1 MEEVDHDLKAP
12 EVPEYQHFL
21 LMLEF
26 YWIFDPVVF
35 DQTIFLLDDW
45 YLHFD
50 TWHRNTRVFFLV
62 EPNHMRI
69 YSFRSS
75 KFCKTYDI

>member
-1 MEEVDHDLKAP
+1 
-12 EVPEYQHFL
+12 
-21 LMLEF
+21 
-26 YWIFDPVVF
+26 
-35 DQTIFLLDDW
+35 LLDDW

-62 EPNHMRI
+62 GPSHMVI
-69 YSFRSS
+69 YSVRSS

>member
-1 MEEVDHDLKAP
+1 MVEDNDLKAP
-12 EVPEYQHFL
+12 AVPGYLHFL

-26 YWIFDPVVF
+26 YWLFDPVVF

-50 TWHRNTRVFFLV
+50 TWYCNTRVFV
-62 EPNHMRI
+62 PVVPSHMRI
-69 YSFRSS
+69 YSVRSS